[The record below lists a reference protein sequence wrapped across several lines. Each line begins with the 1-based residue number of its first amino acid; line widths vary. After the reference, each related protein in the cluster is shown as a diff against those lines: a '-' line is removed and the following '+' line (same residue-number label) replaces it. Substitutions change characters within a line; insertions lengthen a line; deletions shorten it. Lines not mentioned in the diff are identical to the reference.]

1 MTMNKQ
7 ERINNCFMEIKEIKE
22 MLEDIEAELNTELN
36 ILYIQAHEISL
47 RHAKEAIFIASCYGG
62 EAND

>member
-1 MTMNKQ
+1 MKMNKQ

-36 ILYIQAHEISL
+36 ILYILAHEVSL
-47 RHAKEAIFIASCYGG
+47 RHAKESIFIASCYGG
-62 EAND
+62 EADG